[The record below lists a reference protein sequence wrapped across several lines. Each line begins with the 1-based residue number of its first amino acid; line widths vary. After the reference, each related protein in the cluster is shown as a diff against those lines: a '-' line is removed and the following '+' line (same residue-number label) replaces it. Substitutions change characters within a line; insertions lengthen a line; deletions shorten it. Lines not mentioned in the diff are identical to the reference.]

1 MGCYGHD
8 SELAALVV
16 THLPYNQF
24 ECVSVCFQV
33 FSSLSLDLLPER
45 AATLMVYEDVVQIVS
60 GYQGKSYAH
69 AHAFFS
75 TDSLLIQND

>member
-69 AHAFFS
+69 AFFS